1 MKDVAQSNGKMP
13 KNLRSFLEQDV
24 QLSGDLSFSGA
35 LYISCN
41 VNGNLI
47 APMDSE
53 AILYVQEAAQ
63 VTGEIRVPRL
73 VVAGKVFGDIFVP
86 DRATIK
92 STAVING
99 DIHYSEM
106 ELATGADINGT
117 LAVVRPPSDKP
128 EALENH

>member
-24 QLSGDLSFSGA
+24 QLTGDLSFSGA

-128 EALENH
+128 EALESH